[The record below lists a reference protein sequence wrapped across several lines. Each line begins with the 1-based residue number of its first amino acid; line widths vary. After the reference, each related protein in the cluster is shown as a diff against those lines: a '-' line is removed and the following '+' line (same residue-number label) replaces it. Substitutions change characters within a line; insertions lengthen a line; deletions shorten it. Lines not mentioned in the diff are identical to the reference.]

1 MIKLGLTG
9 TIASGKSEVA
19 NIIKKEGI
27 AVFDSDKY
35 AKKAYYKKNCYGEI
49 VELLGTS
56 IIENNKV
63 NYKKISRIIFND
75 ESKRKAL
82 NNIIHPFV
90 KEGIKEFF
98 LKHKNEGIVCA
109 EVPLLFEAN
118 YEDLFDKILVIT
130 SDKEITIK
138 RMVENRGY
146 SIKEAEKRF
155 NSQINPKIQLKKGD
169 YVIYNDT
176 TVKDLKNKVY
186 EVLEEIRS
194 GNKK

>member
-35 AKKAYYKKNCYGEI
+35 AKKAYYKKNCYDEI
-49 VELLGTS
+49 VELLGSS
-56 IIENNKV
+56 IIEDNKV
-63 NYKKISRIIFND
+63 NYKKISKIIFND
-75 ESKRKAL
+75 EIKRKAL
-82 NNIIHPFV
+82 NSIIHPFV

-98 LKHKNEGIVCA
+98 LKHKYEKIVCV

-130 SDKEITIK
+130 SDKDITIK
-138 RMVENRGY
+138 RMVEKRGY
-146 SIKEAEKRF
+146 SKKEAENRF

-176 TVKDLKNKVY
+176 TIKDLKNQVY
-186 EVLEEIRS
+186 KVLEEIRS
-194 GNKK
+194 GN